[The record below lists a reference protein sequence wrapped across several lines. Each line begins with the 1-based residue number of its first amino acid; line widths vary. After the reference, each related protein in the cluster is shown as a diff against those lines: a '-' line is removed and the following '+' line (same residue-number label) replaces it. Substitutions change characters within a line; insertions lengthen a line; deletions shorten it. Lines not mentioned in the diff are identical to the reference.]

1 MWRAR
6 KRRSWQIELP
16 HIGEV
21 CLGACRPR
29 KSSIRSST
37 AASSNDE
44 DLTLSMRPVRA
55 WVLLFHS
62 SIAASTS
69 SGWRTTRTGASARVF
84 SCESVTTIATSMMRS
99 LSGSRPVISMSSQIR
114 LFWSCAMPLFPGLL
128 CKMALSHNRLRPMH
142 WFTAVFLIALVLS
155 TVVRLWL
162 SRRHIEP
169 IAAHRDAVPAEFSEH
184 LALAAHQKAAD
195 YTIAKARLGIF
206 ETLAAAA
213 LLLGFTLGG
222 GLQLLSEAW
231 ERVFE
236 AGGYAHG
243 IALIVSVALV
253 SGIVDLPFGLY
264 RTFVIEARFGFNRM
278 SLALFLADLAKLAAL
293 GALLGIPLVFLVLWL
308 MARMGSTWWLYV
320 WLAWV
325 AFNLLLATI
334 YPTLIAPLFN
344 RFSPLED
351 ADLRGRIES
360 LLAKCGFRAR
370 GLFVMDGSKR
380 SSRGNAYFTGF
391 GAAKRIVLFDT
402 LTSRLAPPEIEAV
415 LAHELGHFSRHHVWK
430 RMALVFG
437 ASLAFLWLL
446 GWLIGQDWF
455 YAALGVRS
463 RSTAMALVL
472 FFMVAPVFT
481 FLLQPLASWYSR
493 FHEFEADAY
502 AARVA
507 DPRDL
512 ARALVK
518 LYKDNATTLAPDPL
532 HSAFYDSHPPAVLR
546 IARLQTQRT

>member
-1 MWRAR
+1 
-6 KRRSWQIELP
+6 
-16 HIGEV
+16 
-21 CLGACRPR
+21 
-29 KSSIRSST
+29 
-37 AASSNDE
+37 
-44 DLTLSMRPVRA
+44 
-55 WVLLFHS
+55 
-62 SIAASTS
+62 
-69 SGWRTTRTGASARVF
+69 
-84 SCESVTTIATSMMRS
+84 
-99 LSGSRPVISMSSQIR
+99 
-114 LFWSCAMPLFPGLL
+114 
-128 CKMALSHNRLRPMH
+128 MH
-142 WFTAVFLIALVLS
+142 GFTAVFLVALGL
-155 TVVRLWL
+155 TTLVRLWL
-162 SRRHIEP
+162 SQRHIRYVL
-169 IAAHRDAVPAEFSEH
+169 ANRNAVPAEFS
-184 LALAAHQKAAD
+184 ASIPLAAHQKAAD
-195 YTIAKARLGIF
+195 YTAAKVRLGMI
-206 ETLAAAA
+206 ESLAAVVV
-213 LLLGFTLGG
+213 LVGFTLGG
-222 GLQLLSEAW
+222 GLQLLSGAW
-231 ERVFE
+231 GRTLE

-243 IALIVSVALV
+243 IALIASVALISSV
-253 SGIVDLPFGLY
+253 VDLPFGLY

-278 SLALFLADLAKLAAL
+278 SLALFLADLATLAAL

-308 MARMGSTWWLYV
+308 MARMGSAWWLYV

-325 AFNLLLATI
+325 TFNLLLAVI

-380 SSRGNAYFTGF
+380 SSHGNAYFTGF

-402 LTSRLAPPEIEAV
+402 LISRLAPPEIEAV

-437 ASLAFLWLL
+437 ASLALLWLL

-463 RSTAMALVL
+463 QGTAMALVL

-481 FLLQPLASWYSR
+481 FLLHPLASLYSR
-493 FHEFEADAY
+493 LHEFEADAY
-502 AARVA
+502 AARHA
-507 DPRDL
+507 DARDL

-518 LYKDNATTLAPDPL
+518 LYQDNATTLTPDPL

-546 IARLQTQRT
+546 IARLQTQQA